1 MSITCSSE
9 ICNFINEHPNW
20 RDLLIEEYRIN
31 IKEEYPFAI
40 FNYGIDCDF
49 SNPIVQEARGIII
62 DIEDCDVVCWPFRKF
77 GNYNESYADKIDWN
91 TARVQ
96 DKIDGSIIK
105 LKSYNEYGD
114 DINSV
119 FHLKNFF
126 I

>member
-1 MSITCSSE
+1 MNRNSKLC
-9 ICNFINEHPNW
+9 CFISKYENW
-20 RDLLIEEYRIN
+20 RDILKDKYKIT

-49 SNPIVQEARGIII
+49 SNPIVQESRGIIL
-62 DIEDCDVVCWPFRKF
+62 DLDNLEVVCWPFRKF

-105 LKSYNEYGD
+105 LW
-114 DINSV
+114 
-119 FHLKNFF
+119 
-126 I
+126 